1 MKYELR
7 ENQGIPA
14 PLLALMAVATG
25 LSVANCYYNQP
36 LLGSM
41 AKELAVSDFSASMVA
56 TLTQIGYVVGLV
68 FVIPLGD
75 LDSRKK
81 LIQTNYIIS
90 LCALLAIAL
99 APNIYWVWGASLV
112 AGASSVMPQ
121 FFIPL
126 VSYHSTLSRKVR
138 NVGIIQSC
146 LLIGILGSRVFSGL
160 LADEWGWRSV
170 YLVASVFMLGCF
182 LLIHRMLPELSARS
196 RENYAGLM
204 KSLLRL
210 LLKYPY
216 LQIASLRAALA
227 YGSFFALW
235 SCLAFR
241 MKQAPFF
248 AGDDMIGALGLCG
261 LAGASTVVFISG
273 YVQKYGAR
281 FFMGITEHGPHI
293 PGTCDPIYFRNLHC
307 VPRQLYGIK
316 LMLGAELNILNTQ
329 GDIDLDEDYWRILD
343 IRIAGIHSLCWQ
355 GGTKEENTQ
364 GAINA
369 MRNPFVQII
378 SHPGDGTAELDFEAL
393 MKVSKETHTL
403 LEINNHSM
411 APIRHKTVAAPN
423 NLELLELAKK
433 YETPVIFGS
442 DAHFSAMIA
451 DYSNIMP
458 LVEKAE
464 FPEELVLNYQPEKFM
479 AYLKPTPEK

>member
-41 AKELAVSDFSASMVA
+41 AKEFAVSDFSASMVA

-126 VSYHSTLSRKVR
+126 VSYHSTPSRKVR

-146 LLIGILGSRVFSGL
+146 
-160 LADEWGWRSV
+160 
-170 YLVASVFMLGCF
+170 
-182 LLIHRMLPELSARS
+182 
-196 RENYAGLM
+196 
-204 KSLLRL
+204 L

-261 LAGASTVVFISG
+261 LAGASTVVFISD
-273 YVQKYGAR
+273 
-281 FFMGITEHGPHI
+281 H
-293 PGTCDPIYFRNLHC
+293 
-307 VPRQLYGIK
+307 
-316 LMLGAELNILNTQ
+316 
-329 GDIDLDEDYWRILD
+329 
-343 IRIAGIHSLCWQ
+343 
-355 GGTKEENTQ
+355 
-364 GAINA
+364 
-369 MRNPFVQII
+369 PFV
-378 SHPGDGTAELDFEAL
+378 E
-393 MKVSKETHTL
+393 
-403 LEINNHSM
+403 
-411 APIRHKTVAAPN
+411 
-423 NLELLELAKK
+423 
-433 YETPVIFGS
+433 S
-442 DAHFSAMIA
+442 DQRS
-451 DYSNIMP
+451 SP
-458 LVEKAE
+458 
-464 FPEELVLNYQPEKFM
+464 
-479 AYLKPTPEK
+479 

>member
-41 AKELAVSDFSASMVA
+41 AKEFAVSDFSASMVA

-75 LDSRKK
+75 LYSRKK

-126 VSYHSTLSRKVR
+126 VSYHSTPSRKVR

-146 LLIGILGSRVFSGL
+146 
-160 LADEWGWRSV
+160 
-170 YLVASVFMLGCF
+170 
-182 LLIHRMLPELSARS
+182 
-196 RENYAGLM
+196 
-204 KSLLRL
+204 L

-261 LAGASTVVFISG
+261 LAGASTVVFISD

-281 FFMGITEHGPHI
+281 FFSVAGGCVLLAAWLLAFWGNDSYLWIIIAILLIDAGMQCIHLSNQTSVVALDASAI
-293 PGTCDPIYFRNLHC
+293 NRINTVYMTIYFLGGSAGTFVSGLSWQH
-307 VPRQLYGIK
+307 YGWT
-316 LMLGAELNILNTQ
+316 GVVGVGVA
-329 GDIDLDEDYWRILD
+329 
-343 IRIAGIHSLCWQ
+343 
-355 GGTKEENTQ
+355 
-364 GAINA
+364 
-369 MRNPFVQII
+369 F
-378 SHPGDGTAELDFEAL
+378 
-393 MKVSKETHTL
+393 
-403 LEINNHSM
+403 
-411 APIRHKTVAAPN
+411 TVASLLVNCIKPN
-423 NLELLELAKK
+423 GK
-433 YETPVIFGS
+433 P
-442 DAHFSAMIA
+442 
-451 DYSNIMP
+451 
-458 LVEKAE
+458 
-464 FPEELVLNYQPEKFM
+464 QPHHHKR
-479 AYLKPTPEK
+479 

>member
-41 AKELAVSDFSASMVA
+41 AKEFAVSDFSASMVA

-81 LIQTNYIIS
+81 LIQANYIIS

-126 VSYHSTLSRKVR
+126 VSYHSTPSRKVR

-170 YLVASVFMLGCF
+170 YLVASMFMLGCF

-216 LQIASLRAALA
+216 LQIA
-227 YGSFFALW
+227 
-235 SCLAFR
+235 
-241 MKQAPFF
+241 
-248 AGDDMIGALGLCG
+248 
-261 LAGASTVVFISG
+261 
-273 YVQKYGAR
+273 
-281 FFMGITEHGPHI
+281 
-293 PGTCDPIYFRNLHC
+293 
-307 VPRQLYGIK
+307 
-316 LMLGAELNILNTQ
+316 
-329 GDIDLDEDYWRILD
+329 
-343 IRIAGIHSLCWQ
+343 
-355 GGTKEENTQ
+355 
-364 GAINA
+364 
-369 MRNPFVQII
+369 
-378 SHPGDGTAELDFEAL
+378 
-393 MKVSKETHTL
+393 
-403 LEINNHSM
+403 
-411 APIRHKTVAAPN
+411 
-423 NLELLELAKK
+423 
-433 YETPVIFGS
+433 
-442 DAHFSAMIA
+442 
-451 DYSNIMP
+451 
-458 LVEKAE
+458 
-464 FPEELVLNYQPEKFM
+464 
-479 AYLKPTPEK
+479 

>member
-41 AKELAVSDFSASMVA
+41 AKEFAVSDFSASMVA

-75 LDSRKK
+75 LYSRKK

-126 VSYHSTLSRKVR
+126 VSYHSTPSRKVR

-146 LLIGILGSRVFSGL
+146 
-160 LADEWGWRSV
+160 
-170 YLVASVFMLGCF
+170 
-182 LLIHRMLPELSARS
+182 
-196 RENYAGLM
+196 
-204 KSLLRL
+204 L

-248 AGDDMIGALGLCG
+248 AGDGMIGALGLCG
-261 LAGASTVVFISG
+261 LAGASTVVFISD

-281 FFMGITEHGPHI
+281 FFSVAGGCVLLAAWLLAFWGNDSYLWIIIAILLIDAGMQCIHLSNQTSVVALDASAI
-293 PGTCDPIYFRNLHC
+293 NRINTVYMTIYFLGGSAGTFVSGLSWQHYGWTGVVGNL
-307 VPRQLYGIK
+307 I
-316 LMLGAELNILNTQ
+316 
-329 GDIDLDEDYWRILD
+329 
-343 IRIAGIHSLCWQ
+343 
-355 GGTKEENTQ
+355 
-364 GAINA
+364 
-369 MRNPFVQII
+369 
-378 SHPGDGTAELDFEAL
+378 
-393 MKVSKETHTL
+393 
-403 LEINNHSM
+403 
-411 APIRHKTVAAPN
+411 HKT
-423 NLELLELAKK
+423 AK
-433 YETPVIFGS
+433 I
-442 DAHFSAMIA
+442 SA
-451 DYSNIMP
+451 
-458 LVEKAE
+458 
-464 FPEELVLNYQPEKFM
+464 
-479 AYLKPTPEK
+479 